1 MRGEIA
7 LFILFLP
14 VGYFLLNAVTVFAIF
29 VNMIIV
35 APYYSLIKRL
45 RLYYR
50 VKKQRRLMKEHPQR
64 FCFFEKS
71 GKEKE
76 RVPQNLALETQ
87 ISSYSL
93 KKWLAFS
100 RKDYILHACLSFIIM
115 FFKAYV
121 YVICS
126 KGIAAKVDESRFEY
140 IIILLFFWFFLSVCI
155 FATIP
160 VVVILREILTHR
172 LKKKIQQLEEVTEAT
187 QSINL

>member
-1 MRGEIA
+1 MRGEFA

-14 VGYFLLNAVTVFAIF
+14 FGCFLLNAVTVFAIF

-35 APYYSLIKRL
+35 APYYSLIKCL

-50 VKKQRRLMKEHPQR
+50 VKKQRRLMKEYPQR

-76 RVPQNLALETQ
+76 RVPQNLELETQ
-87 ISSYSL
+87 ISSHSL

-121 YVICS
+121 YVIFF
-126 KGIAAKVDESRFEY
+126 KGIDESRFMY
-140 IIILLFFWFFLSVCI
+140 IVILLFFWFFLSVSI

-160 VVVILREILTHR
+160 VVVILREILTSR

-187 QSINL
+187 Q

>member
-1 MRGEIA
+1 M
-7 LFILFLP
+7 
-14 VGYFLLNAVTVFAIF
+14 
-29 VNMIIV
+29 
-35 APYYSLIKRL
+35 
-45 RLYYR
+45 
-50 VKKQRRLMKEHPQR
+50 
-64 FCFFEKS
+64 
-71 GKEKE
+71 
-76 RVPQNLALETQ
+76 PQNLALETQ

-121 YVICS
+121 YVIYC
-126 KGIAAKVDESRFEY
+126 KGIAEIDESRFEY
-140 IIILLFFWFFLSVCI
+140 LAILLFFWFFLSVCI

-187 QSINL
+187 Q